1 MQIVIFQL
9 QIRRSRLIQ
18 DVQCVIVLCAK
29 CLSKEMLFFHW
40 TDREDSESPVTARE
54 AQQVCRKDALEPPK
68 KRKRRVLF
76 TKAQT
81 FVLERRFQ
89 QQRYLSAPE
98 REELA
103 RITNLTPAQVK
114 IWFQNH
120 RYKYRKQISEKGP
133 WDKPFPS
140 MSPGAFLNAAGQLCS
155 CINPACS
162 YLSSAP
168 YQTDYLHYPPSVTS
182 TYIQPSSY
190 WW

>member
-1 MQIVIFQL
+1 M
-9 QIRRSRLIQ
+9 S
-18 DVQCVIVLCAK
+18 AK
-29 CLSKEMLFFHW
+29 RGSPQKVAENKRDTDEM
-40 TDREDSESPVTARE
+40 PAR
-54 AQQVCRKDALEPPK
+54 

-120 RYKYRKQISEKGP
+120 RYKYRKQISEKGQ
-133 WDKPFPS
+133 WEKPYTSFTSGALLSPS
-140 MSPGAFLNAAGQLCS
+140 GQVCS
-155 CINPACS
+155 CVSPSCGYMSNSS
-162 YLSSAP
+162 YHGGN
-168 YQTDYLHYPPSVTS
+168 DFFHYPTAATS
-182 TYIQPSSY
+182 SLYMQQHTL
-190 WW
+190 W